1 MNNIQ
6 EEMKYLA
13 TEAFEPTMKEW
24 MPAAAEAIN
33 KCLEENENNEFLSVA
48 EAKALRQSFRYF
60 NVRNK
65 KKEVNDED

>member
-1 MNNIQ
+1 MNLIQ

-13 TEAFEPTMKEW
+13 TEAFEPVQRVWIPLATQAMAKCVSENDKEG
-24 MPAAAEAIN
+24 
-33 KCLEENENNEFLSVA
+33 FLSVA